1 MNHFTRLAV
10 AKVGINSRWWGHQS
24 EQEAGVGVFTNRRK
38 PGLLTRY
45 LPIKI
50 AGILFLMLLEA
61 NVFSQSSS
69 AIKFSYST
77 QRINDSEVVLSIKG
91 AIPAGVKL
99 FALQKSAGDIMYSSI
114 HFDSSV
120 SSRLKGSVF
129 SKEKIQTKKDP
140 ALEGTVHF
148 FINSVQWQ
156 QKLRSSQK
164 DSFLLKGNVS
174 YMYQKGSDYPSKK
187 DEFEIFVLP
196 TAHSSV
202 IQFSYSTQRIND
214 TEVVLSIKG
223 AIPAGVKLFALQ
235 KSPDDI
241 MYSSIHFDSS
251 VSSRLKGSAFSKE
264 KIQTKKDP
272 ALESTVRFFTDSVQW
287 KQKIKAS
294 VTDSFLVKGAVNYL
308 YQEGS
313 DYPSKKDEF
322 QVFVLPTHA
331 AESRNSEDAQLTQA
345 SNGGTVAT
353 KSLWWIFL
361 TAFAGG
367 LLALITPCVY
377 SMIPVTVSFFT
388 KRSKNKA
395 EGIRNAFTYSLSIIV
410 IFTLLGFLITVIF
423 GPAALNNL
431 ATNWIAN
438 IIFFLIFLIFGI
450 SFLGAFEIAL
460 PSSWGNRA
468 DSKAS
473 SGSFMGIFF
482 MALTLVV
489 VSFSC
494 TGPIIGNLLV
504 MAARGSYWG
513 PLIGMF
519 GFSLALAL
527 PFALFAF
534 FPGKLNVLGKAGG
547 WLNAVKVTLGF
558 LELALALK
566 FLSNAD
572 LSQGWRILDREV
584 FISLWIVIF
593 ILLGFYLLGKLKFHH
608 DDQLPKNDFD
618 IPYISIPRLFFAI
631 ASLSFAVYM
640 FPGLW
645 GAPLKGISA
654 FVPPMGTQDFTSSSS
669 KDASFQEKNRS
680 SAELPQPVKYYDR
693 MKMYEPDVV
702 TKYGMTTYF
711 DYDEALAVAR
721 KLHKPLMLD
730 FTGINCVNCRKM
742 EGSVWSDPE
751 VMKRLKDNFVIVSL
765 YVDVHTIDLQ
775 PSEQYFSKALD
786 KKVTTLGDKNA
797 DLQISKYNANT
808 QPYYFFLNANENRL
822 EPEGYGYD
830 AEVQKF
836 KNMLDDVVTKYK
848 HGK

>member
-1 MNHFTRLAV
+1 MNHLTGRAV
-10 AKVGINSRWWGHQS
+10 QKI
-24 EQEAGVGVFTNRRK
+24 K
-38 PGLLTRY
+38 P
-45 LPIKI
+45 
-50 AGILFLMLLEA
+50 AGILFLMLLYV
-61 NVFSQSSS
+61 NVFSQKSP
-69 AIKFSYST
+69 AITFSYNT
-77 QRINDSEVVLSIKG
+77 QRISDSEVVLSIKG
-91 AIPAGVKL
+91 KIPAGIKL
-99 FALQKSAGDIMYSSI
+99 FALQKSPDDILYSSI
-114 HFDSSV
+114 NFDSSV
-120 SSRLKGSVF
+120 SSRLKDSVF
-129 SKEKIQTKKDP
+129 SNEKIQKIKDP
-140 ALEGTVHF
+140 ALGSTVHF
-148 FINSVQWQ
+148 FTDSVQWQ
-156 QKLRSSQK
+156 QKLKSSPE

-174 YMYQKGSDYPSKK
+174 YMYQQGSGYPSEN
-187 DEFEIFVLP
+187 DEFE
-196 TAHSSV
+196 
-202 IQFSYSTQRIND
+202 
-214 TEVVLSIKG
+214 
-223 AIPAGVKLFALQ
+223 
-235 KSPDDI
+235 
-241 MYSSIHFDSS
+241 
-251 VSSRLKGSAFSKE
+251 
-264 KIQTKKDP
+264 
-272 ALESTVRFFTDSVQW
+272 
-287 KQKIKAS
+287 
-294 VTDSFLVKGAVNYL
+294 
-308 YQEGS
+308 
-313 DYPSKKDEF
+313 
-322 QVFVLPTHA
+322 VFVLPEHPSG
-331 AESRNSEDAQLTQA
+331 SRNRKDAQLTHA
-345 SNGGTVAT
+345 NNGGSVAT
-353 KSLWWIFL
+353 RSLWWIFL

-395 EGIRNAFTYSLSIIV
+395 EGIRNAFTYSLSIIT
-410 IFTLLGFLITVIF
+410 IFTVLGFLITVIF

-468 DSKAS
+468 DSKAGA
-473 SGSFMGIFF
+473 GSFMGIFF

-513 PLIGMF
+513 PLTGMF

-558 LELALALK
+558 LELALSLK

-640 FPGLW
+640 LPGLW

-654 FVPPMGTQDFTSSSS
+654 FVPPMGTQDFTSSSA
-669 KDASFQEKNRS
+669 KNASFEVTDSLNGR
-680 SAELPQPVKYYDR
+680 LPEPVKYYDR
-693 MKMYEPDVV
+693 MKMYEPEVV
-702 TKYGMTTYF
+702 TKYGMVTYF

-751 VMKRLKDNFVIVSL
+751 VMKRLKENFVIVSL

-775 PSEQYFSKALD
+775 PAEQYFSKALD

-808 QPYYFFLNANENRL
+808 QPYYFFLDASEKRL

-830 AEVQKF
+830 SDVQKF
-836 KNMLDDVVTKYK
+836 KNMLDDVVAKYK
-848 HGK
+848 AEK